1 MLMLLSQVLSQQEDV
16 KDELDVTLVYGERDF
31 EDTKTGMF
39 ICGFLKED
47 HQCNKD
53 KVQNVD
59 AFITGFKV
67 TERRKTN
74 GWNQAT
80 MTKFAAPQLGNE
92 EWPKQP
98 DF

>member
-1 MLMLLSQVLSQQEDV
+1 MLLSQVLSQQEDV

-39 ICGFLKED
+39 FYVTVKED

-67 TERRKTN
+67 MERRKTN
-74 GWNQAT
+74 GWN
-80 MTKFAAPQLGNE
+80 
-92 EWPKQP
+92 
-98 DF
+98 

>member
-1 MLMLLSQVLSQQEDV
+1 VNHQCNEDKAQNV
-16 KDELDVTLVYGERDF
+16 HKKKKLDVTLVYGERDF

-59 AFITGFKV
+59 AFITGLI
-67 TERRKTN
+67 TTGGCQGR
-74 GWNQAT
+74 A
-80 MTKFAAPQLGNE
+80 
-92 EWPKQP
+92 
-98 DF
+98 